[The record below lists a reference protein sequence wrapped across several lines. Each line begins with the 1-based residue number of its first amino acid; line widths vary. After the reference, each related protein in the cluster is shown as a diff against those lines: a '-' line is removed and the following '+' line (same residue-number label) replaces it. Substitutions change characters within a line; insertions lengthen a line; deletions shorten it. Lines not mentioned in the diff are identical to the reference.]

1 MSDLK
6 PCPICGATLKIYSP
20 EDWKPTFYD
29 PYSGGDPYNAVCDCG
44 FQYSS
49 GSYDYAEF
57 VAALNR
63 RAQPANEPLT
73 LDELRGMDGEP
84 VWLKDGIGEG
94 WFLAS
99 AVVGSKIYFCEKS
112 ITIGEPISECGK
124 TWLAYRT
131 KPEPPERS

>member
-1 MSDLK
+1 MTDEEKAIAWCEDLIVQSKEIMPQCSDALK
-6 PCPICGATLKIYSP
+6 AELAEQMEFAETALSTLRDRIARQNP
-20 EDWKPTFYD
+20 
-29 PYSGGDPYNAVCDCG
+29 
-44 FQYSS
+44 
-49 GSYDYAEF
+49 
-57 VAALNR
+57 R
-63 RAQPANEPLT
+63 PLT
-73 LDELRGMDGEP
+73 LDELRKMDGEP